1 VASQR
6 RDTLVQST
14 TAARR
19 RRGRIKHAP
28 EACDAVRSEW
38 LRRIE
43 AEYRSAAITGQ
54 LAHWLIQLAAP
65 PVLIRLALRIV
76 SDELRHAEL
85 SARVYRAAG
94 GTEQAALFHERLEL
108 SRLDA
113 RLERDA
119 MRVVLQTFCLGET
132 AAVRLFHRLRKAC
145 SVPVAR
151 TALDRIL
158 RDEVRHRDF
167 GWRALEWMLE
177 LPDAA
182 ERRIEID
189 RMLPELVATLRAS
202 YAGDADLDLPPSAA
216 DPSTA
221 ARTWGLMPRA
231 DYRRAVEDCIKRDL
245 RPRFKRLGIEIQP

>member
-1 VASQR
+1 VKR
-6 RDTLVQST
+6 
-14 TAARR
+14 
-19 RRGRIKHAP
+19 AP
-28 EACDAVRSEW
+28 EACAAVRSEW
-38 LRRIE
+38 LRRVE
-43 AEYRSAAITGQ
+43 AEYQSAAITGQ
-54 LAHWLIQLAAP
+54 LAHWMIQLAAP

-94 GTEQAALFHERLEL
+94 GTQQPALLHERLEL
-108 SRLDA
+108 PRLDA

-119 MRVVLQTFCLGET
+119 TRVVLQTFCLGET

-167 GWRALEWMLE
+167 GWRALEWMLA

-182 ERRIEID
+182 ERRSEID
-189 RMLPELVATLRAS
+189 RMLPELVARLRAS
-202 YAGDADLDLPPSAA
+202 YAGDVDLDPPPSAA

-245 RPRFKRLGIEIQP
+245 LPRFKRLGIAT